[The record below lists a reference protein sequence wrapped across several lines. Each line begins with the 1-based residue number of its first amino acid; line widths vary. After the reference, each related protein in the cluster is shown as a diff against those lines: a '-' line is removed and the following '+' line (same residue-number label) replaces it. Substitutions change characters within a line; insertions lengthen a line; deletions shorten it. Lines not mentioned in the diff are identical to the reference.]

1 MKILVD
7 VSHPAHVHF
16 FRFAIGEWE
25 RLGHQVRIVARD
37 KDLTLPLLEEYGFSY
52 DCLSSMREGV
62 LGLALEL
69 VEHEARLL
77 RFARRFRPDVMLNV
91 GGTFIV
97 HVAKLLGIRSIV
109 FSDTENAT
117 LSNRIT
123 YPFADEICTPSCYRV
138 DLGKNQVLYDGYQ
151 ELAYLHPRY
160 FTPDPQVLKEAGL
173 HPDQR
178 LFLIRFVSWGAAHDV
193 GHNGFSL
200 EGKRHLVQQLDVL
213 GRVII
218 TSEATLPAEFDPYRM
233 SIPPTKVH
241 DLLHY
246 SSLYIGE
253 GGTMA
258 AEAALLGTPNIRVST
273 RTAGTHEEREQKY
286 QIGYRIPD
294 EGEAIAMAVELARD
308 PKIREDFQKKRDA
321 MLADK
326 IDVTAWMV
334 RFVENTCERS
344 SPC

>member
-16 FRFAIGEWE
+16 FRYAISEWE

-37 KDLTLPLLEEYGFSY
+37 KDLTLPLLDHYGFSY
-52 DCLSSMREGV
+52 DCLSSMRKGTM
-62 LGLALEL
+62 GLALEL
-69 VEHEARLL
+69 AEHEAKLL
-77 RFARRFRPDVMLNV
+77 QVARTFRPDVMLNV

-117 LSNRIT
+117 LANRIT
-123 YPFADEICTPSCYRV
+123 YPFADQICTPSCYKL
-138 DLGKNQVLYDGYQ
+138 DLGKKQVLYNSYQ

-160 FTPDPQVLKEAGL
+160 FTPSPHVLEEAGL
-173 HPDQR
+173 HPNQR
-178 LFLIRFVSWGAAHDV
+178 FFLVRFVSWGAAHDI

-200 EGKRHLVQQLDVL
+200 EGKRQLVRQLDAL

-218 TSEATLPAEFDPYRM
+218 TSEATLPPEFDPYRM

-286 QIGYRIPD
+286 EIGYRIPD
-294 EGEAIAMAVELARD
+294 EREAIALAIKLARD
-308 PKIREDFQKKRDA
+308 PDAREEFRKKRDA

-334 RFVENTCERS
+334 HFVESTCERS
-344 SPC
+344 DPC